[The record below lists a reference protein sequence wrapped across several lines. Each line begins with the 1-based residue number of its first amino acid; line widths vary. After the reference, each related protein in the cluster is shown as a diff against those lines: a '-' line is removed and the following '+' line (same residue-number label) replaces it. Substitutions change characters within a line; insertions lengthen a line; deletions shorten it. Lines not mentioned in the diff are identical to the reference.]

1 MHLNSYSWLSFRI
14 CEQMKIAK
22 KKGSIIMLS
31 SIYGILAQNLE
42 IYKNTNMKE
51 NMNYSII
58 KGGINS
64 FAKQLASY
72 YGGSGI
78 RVNSVCPGA
87 IEGHVKGSKSKQ
99 SKNFIK
105 NYSRNCPLKR
115 LGKADEV
122 ASSVLFL
129 ASNASSYITGTS
141 FLIDGGWSIV

>member
-1 MHLNSYSWLSFRI
+1 MNFFLKNQLKEIQTIPRKNVDIHLNSYSWLSFRI

-22 KKGSIIMLS
+22 KNGSVIMLS
-31 SIYGILAQNLE
+31 SIYGILAQNLK
-42 IYKNTNMKE
+42 IYKNTYMNE

-72 YGGSGI
+72 YGSSGI

-105 NYSRNCPLKR
+105 NYSRNCP
-115 LGKADEV
+115 
-122 ASSVLFL
+122 
-129 ASNASSYITGTS
+129 
-141 FLIDGGWSIV
+141 